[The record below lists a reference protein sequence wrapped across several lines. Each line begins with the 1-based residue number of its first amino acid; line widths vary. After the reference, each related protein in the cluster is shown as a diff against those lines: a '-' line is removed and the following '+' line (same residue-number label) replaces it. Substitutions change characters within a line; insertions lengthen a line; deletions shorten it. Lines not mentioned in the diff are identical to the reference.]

1 MCLRALTAGTLCLG
15 GVKSYRNNFCL
26 GDQIFLF
33 KCRTQ
38 YDQVVRNMN
47 RVKKT
52 GTSLESKNDAFAVL
66 LGVFSEAD
74 KTISHFF
81 FFLNYS
87 FWKGGLVSLP
97 QAE

>member
-1 MCLRALTAGTLCLG
+1 MCLRELTVGTLCLG
-15 GVKSYRNNFCL
+15 GVKSYRKKFCL

-38 YDQVVRNMN
+38 CDQVVRNMN

-52 GTSLESKNDAFAVL
+52 RTSLESKNDAFAVP

-74 KTISHFF
+74 KTISHILFF
-81 FFLNYS
+81 NYS